1 MLAGGSLRARADE
14 PRPWQPRLTLL
25 EGQYPQGVD
34 VSGGAW
40 FFSRTRETF
49 APAVL
54 GDLELGLSGAVVD
67 VGVGVANYRVST
79 EHLLAFGLEGT
90 AMRSWPGWSLALP
103 PNETLV
109 GGRVFASWYSRPLG
123 ACGPSK
129 GSAVSAACP
138 VPLLGCGIGFL

>member
-14 PRPWQPRLTLL
+14 PRTWQPRLTLL

-40 FFSRTRETF
+40 FLSRTRETF

-109 GGRVFASWYSRPLG
+109 GGRVFASYFALRCSLG
-123 ACGPSK
+123 ALWTVEGARA
-129 GSAVSAACP
+129 GRV